1 MSSGIAIDVWNGIAV
16 HVIRCLTHFKRHTL
30 LYCFCMT
37 RPDGEMK
44 NLPLQYFNADKSF
57 VTAQKLSVHNYSKW
71 HTQIAPNDSDRSG
84 KGHDGEECG
93 QLPHHVDIAWSMDFF
108 LQSTVDWCEH
118 VAVSCGSPI
127 GHIIVWHEKFICFCN
142 GFYTLQY
149 CISRYIYLCHFLF
162 CVTSARL
169 FQHLRKLILLC
180 TSDTAVERVNSMH
193 WVNVVCV
200 FLERERKTLCVRVC
214 ALEYEHVVCALRCCC
229 FFLFFQYEHPEAS
242 LLHCKYVHIQCFYA
256 SNCCLL
262 LGYAVKFFFYNFC
275 GARGNERPT
284 SSFPVCSL
292 NTVSSSLL
300 HCDANLQHRLNKS
313 SKEHSHTVNIPRI
326 QRENLWVAVNFRSE
340 LFSHGTKLEA
350 RCANEA
356 MNKRFACCAEKRLKL
371 IRLFCEPSDVYDECS
386 YLV

>member
-229 FFLFFQYEHPEAS
+229 FFSVLSFNTNTLKPVYSTANMYIYSVSMPAIVVCYSGTRLSFFLQLLRCQRERASYLIVPRLQPEHR
-242 LLHCKYVHIQCFYA
+242 LLI
-256 SNCCLL
+256 
-262 LGYAVKFFFYNFC
+262 
-275 GARGNERPT
+275 PT
-284 SSFPVCSL
+284 SL
-292 NTVSSSLL
+292 RRESSTS
-300 HCDANLQHRLNKS
+300 
-313 SKEHSHTVNIPRI
+313 
-326 QRENLWVAVNFRSE
+326 
-340 LFSHGTKLEA
+340 
-350 RCANEA
+350 
-356 MNKRFACCAEKRLKL
+356 AE
-371 IRLFCEPSDVYDECS
+371 
-386 YLV
+386 